1 MTTMRVTTAQS
12 FDRPTLMM
20 ASLNKQAD
28 TLQTQIATGS
38 KIAAPSDGASGWQ
51 QLAGLKRAG
60 ADDKAYAANIKTAQ
74 SLLADTE
81 SALDAVTTQLQRAK
95 AFAVQA
101 NSQTLTPEARASI
114 LKDVEAI
121 IADLMG
127 VANQTDSRGHPLF
140 GGAAGEAAFAK
151 QADGSIA
158 YVGADEAITVPVGD
172 GVSIAAAETGARAF
186 GGIAGTNGT
195 TDMFAIL
202 TAFAAA
208 LAPDAP
214 EGGIDVA
221 MDDLDA
227 ALAQVDTTRASVG
240 ARAFRMDLEA
250 ERITDA
256 GIAREATRSGIEDV
270 DTSEAITQLQK
281 TLTVLQA
288 TQASFTKLTSLSLFD
303 YLR

>member
-1 MTTMRVTTAQS
+1 
-12 FDRPTLMM
+12 MM
-20 ASLNKQAD
+20 ANLNKQAD

-38 KIAAPSDGASGWQ
+38 KIQAPSDSAAGWH

-60 ADDKAYAANIKTAQ
+60 ADDKTYDANIKSAQ
-74 SLLADTE
+74 GLLAETE

-95 AFAVQA
+95 AMAVQA
-101 NSQTLTPEARASI
+101 NSGTMTPEGRAAI
-114 LKDVEAI
+114 LKDVDAI
-121 IADLMG
+121 ISDLMG
-127 VANQTDSRGHPLF
+127 VANGKDSRGYPLF
-140 GGAAGEAAFAK
+140 GGASGEAAFAR
-151 QADGSIA
+151 QADGSIS
-158 YVGADEAITVPVGD
+158 YVGGTDPATIPVGD
-172 GVSIAAAETGARAF
+172 GVSIAATETGARAF
-186 GGIAGTNGT
+186 GGIAGKDGP

-214 EGGIDVA
+214 AGGVDTA
-221 MDDLDA
+221 MTDLDA

-256 GIAREATRSGIEDV
+256 GITREARRSGIEDV
-270 DTSEAITQLQK
+270 DTSDAIAQLQK

-288 TQASFTKLTSLSLFD
+288 TQASFSKLTSLSLFD

>member
-1 MTTMRVTTAQS
+1 MMRVTTTQR
-12 FDRPTLMM
+12 FERPTLMM

-38 KIAAPSDGASGWQ
+38 KIQAPSDSASGWQ

-60 ADDKAYAANIKTAQ
+60 SDDKTYDANIKTAQ

-81 SALDAVTTQLQRAK
+81 SALDTVETQLQRAK
-95 AFAVQA
+95 TLAIQA
-101 NSQTLTPEARASI
+101 NSDTVSPEGRAAI

-121 IADLMG
+121 IADLLG
-127 VANQTDSRGHPLF
+127 VANTKDSRGYPLF
-140 GGAAGEAAFAK
+140 GGASGDAAFAK

-158 YVGADEAITVPVGD
+158 YVGVGETAPIPVGD
-172 GVSIAAAETGARAF
+172 GIEISATETGARAF
-186 GGIAGTNGT
+186 GGIAGSNGA

-208 LAPDAP
+208 LQPGAAD
-214 EGGIDVA
+214 GGIDTA
-221 MDDLDA
+221 MTDLDA
-227 ALAQVDTTRASVG
+227 ALEQVGSTRASVG

-250 ERITDA
+250 ERIVDA
-256 GIAREATRSGIEDV
+256 GVAREATRTGIEDI
-270 DTSEAITQLQK
+270 DTSEAIAQLQK
-281 TLTVLQA
+281 TLTILQA
-288 TQASFTKLTSLSLFD
+288 TQASFTKLTSMSLFD